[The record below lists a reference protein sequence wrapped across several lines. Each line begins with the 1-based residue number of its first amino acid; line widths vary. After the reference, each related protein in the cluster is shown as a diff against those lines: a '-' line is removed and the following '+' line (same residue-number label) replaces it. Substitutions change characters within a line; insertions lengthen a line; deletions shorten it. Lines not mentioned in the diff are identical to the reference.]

1 MKENM
6 RSQTA
11 LDRWKTEHRAQ
22 IDEFSFIIGTLMRN
36 PLSVLGLLIV
46 TGIVVMALASFVIQP
61 LAVWETSNLE
71 QKLLPPTLQHLFGTD
86 DMGRDI
92 LRRVLSGSRISI
104 EIGVVVVTI
113 AIGIGVPLGLVAG
126 FLGGKVDE
134 IIMRTTDMFLSFPPL
149 LLALFIAAA
158 LGPSI
163 TNAMAAISITWWPWY
178 TRLVRSQTL
187 SLKEEAFVEAAR
199 SLGAGNARIAFLHI
213 LPNCWAPIIVQASLD
228 VGYAILTAAA
238 LGFIGVGA
246 QAPAPEWGLM
256 ISQGRIYLPRYWWPS
271 TFPGL
276 AILVAVLGF
285 NLLGDALRDLLD
297 PRLRRLYWS

>member
-1 MKENM
+1 MKTM
-6 RSQTA
+6 GLLT
-11 LDRWKTEHRAQ
+11 RWKTEHRVQ
-22 IDEFSFIIGTLMRN
+22 IDEYSFIIHTLVRN
-36 PLSVLGLLIV
+36 PLSAVGLLIV
-46 TGIVVMALASFVIQP
+46 LGIVVTAIASLVLGP
-61 LAVWETSNLE
+61 LAAWETSSLG
-71 QKLLPPTLQHLFGTD
+71 QKLLPPSLEHLFGTD

-92 LRRVLSGSRISI
+92 LRRVLSGTRISI
-104 EIGVVVVTI
+104 EIGTVVVAI
-113 AIGIGVPLGLVAG
+113 GIGIGVPLGLAAG
-126 FLGGKVDE
+126 FLGGKTDE

-199 SLGAGNARIAFLHI
+199 SLGASNARIVFRHI
-213 LPNCWAPIIVQASLD
+213 LPNCWAPAMVQASMD

-246 QAPAPEWGLM
+246 QPPTPEWGLM
-256 ISQGRIYLPRYWWPS
+256 VSQGRIYLPVYWWAS

-285 NLLGDALRDLLD
+285 NLLGDALRDLFD
-297 PRLRRLYWS
+297 PRIRRQYWT